1 MTNRYILS
9 IQLALWTKIIFT
21 TEQTQFMFIGA
32 RRAVLIGAIGAIVAF
47 IVLFP
52 AIPDLLRGGSE
63 LRDVMVSVKN
73 IELENTSKVNNTIPL
88 KVTFEILNKDV
99 KALSNSKIE
108 YTVNANNTNL
118 GNGLLSYEDIPPNG
132 RPQLYPNSPTTL
144 QSTFLFVRTSSNSD
158 FFDKINNSNFVT
170 NFTEWSVNG
179 TAQIDSAFTIYPVEF
194 SSNLR

>member
-1 MTNRYILS
+1 
-9 IQLALWTKIIFT
+9 
-21 TEQTQFMFIGA
+21 MFIGA

-73 IELENTSKVNNTIPL
+73 IEMVNTGNVINTIPL
-88 KVTFEILNKDV
+88 TVTFEIVNKDV
-99 KALSNSKIE
+99 KALSTSKIE
-108 YTVNANNTNL
+108 YSVSANNTNL
-118 GNGLLSYEDIPPNG
+118 GNGLLSYEYIPPNG

-144 QSTFLFVRTSSNSD
+144 QSTFLLGRTSSNSE
-158 FFDKINNSNFVT
+158 FFDKINNPNFVT
-170 NFTEWSVNG
+170 NFTEWDVNG

-194 SSNLR
+194 SSSLR

>member
-1 MTNRYILS
+1 
-9 IQLALWTKIIFT
+9 
-21 TEQTQFMFIGA
+21 MFIGA

-73 IELENTSKVNNTIPL
+73 IELENTSNVINTIPL
-88 KVTFEILNKDV
+88 TVTFEILNKDV
-99 KALSNSKIE
+99 KALSTSKIE
-108 YTVNANNTNL
+108 YSVNANNTNL

-144 QSTFLFVRTSSNSD
+144 QSTFFLGRTSSNSE
-158 FFDKINNSNFVT
+158 FFYKINSSNFVT
-170 NFTEWSVNG
+170 NFTEWNVNG
-179 TAQIDSAFTIYPVEF
+179 TAQIDSAFTIYQVEF
-194 SSNLR
+194 SSILR